1 MKSRRKRSGEAPRR
15 EPKPDTSRTPHWW
28 ETSRARYGIP
38 LFVIAASLGLGV
50 WTFDSKLSLSGDN
63 AEYIVLARSLAQGE
77 GLAYLH
83 SPEPGPATKFP
94 FGFPLLL
101 APLAWAF
108 PDDWVPMK
116 ALVLA
121 LFALGMGVLYQLA
134 RERVGVW
141 PGLAVVALSLLA
153 GKSYLTEG
161 AAGDTHGPTLLHYA
175 HQVMSEVPYLTFSL
189 LALWLVDL
197 GVGREGLRGN
207 WRFLGGMACA
217 IWACCI
223 RTSGI
228 ALVAA
233 VAAHLLLRRDFRRCL
248 VFVGA
253 TFLCLLPWTLRNQA
267 VGGGGVYLKQLFMV
281 NPYYPEQ
288 GWLDLPGFLE
298 RFIGHSD
305 RYLRGW
311 AETLVPSLSGT
322 DTILHPAPLLLLVLA
337 TAATVLCLRRGEQLL
352 LLYAAFSMG
361 MLLLWFWPSDRFLVP
376 ILPVVLLLGVWTVV
390 QIQDR
395 LAAYGRAER
404 YAARLVVWGCL
415 VAWFIAHAGG
425 AKRLADYA
433 DGDYPPNWQ
442 RYYDAGKW
450 LEANAPV
457 EAVVLCRKGF
467 WMHVVSGRRTTGF
480 PYDEPAAVLAH
491 MERAGV
497 DYVVVESL
505 GFRQT
510 ADYLGPAI
518 GEYADRF
525 RVAWYNHAEATYVLQ
540 FLPPTP

>member
-1 MKSRRKRSGEAPRR
+1 MNSRKKRSSERPHPEPKADASRAPR
-15 EPKPDTSRTPHWW
+15 WW
-28 ETSRARYGIP
+28 ETSTARYAIP
-38 LFVIAASLGLGV
+38 LFVIAASLFLGV

-63 AEYIVLARSLAQGE
+63 AEYIILARSLAQGE
-77 GLAYLH
+77 GLTHIH

-116 ALVLA
+116 YLVLT
-121 LFALGMGVLYQLA
+121 LFSLGMGVLYQLA
-134 RERVGVW
+134 RERMGVW
-141 PGLAVVALSLLA
+141 PALSVVALCLMA

-161 AAGDTHGPTLLHYA
+161 AAGETHGPILLHYA

-189 LALWLVDL
+189 LALWLVDR
-197 GVGREGLRGN
+197 GVRRQGLRGN
-207 WRFLGGMACA
+207 WQFLGGVACA

-233 VAAHLLLRRDFRRCL
+233 VAGHLLLRRDFRRCL
-248 VFVGA
+248 FFVGA

-288 GWLDLPGFLE
+288 GWLDLPGLLE
-298 RFIGHSD
+298 RFIGHAD

-311 AETLVPSLSGT
+311 PEFLVPSFGGT
-322 DTILHPAPLLLLVLA
+322 DTMLHPAPLVAIVLA
-337 TAATVLCLRRGEQLL
+337 ATATVLCVRRGEHLL

-376 ILPVVLLLGVWTVV
+376 LFPVVVLLGVWTILQVR
-390 QIQDR
+390 DR
-395 LAAYGRAER
+395 LAAYGRAEQ
-404 YAARLVVWGCL
+404 YAGRLVVWGCL
-415 VAWFIAHAGG
+415 AAWFIAHAGG
-425 AKRLADYA
+425 VQRLADYA

-442 RYYDAGKW
+442 SYYQAGEW
-450 LEANAPV
+450 LEANTPE
-457 EAVVLCRKGF
+457 EAIVLCRKGL
-467 WMHVVSGRRTTGF
+467 WMHLVSGRRTTGF
-480 PYDEPAAVLAH
+480 PFDEPAAVLAH
-491 MERAGV
+491 MEREEV
-497 DYVVVESL
+497 DYVVLESL

-510 ADYLGPAI
+510 GDYLGPAI
-518 GEYADRF
+518 GEYTDRF
-525 RVAWYNHAEATYVLQ
+525 RASWYDHAQATYVLQ
-540 FLPPTP
+540 FVPPAP

>member
-1 MKSRRKRSGEAPRR
+1 MKPRRKRSGEKPHRQPKANTSSTPR
-15 EPKPDTSRTPHWW
+15 WC
-28 ETSRARYGIP
+28 ETSKARCGIP
-38 LFVIAASLGLGV
+38 LFVIAASLVLGV

-63 AEYIVLARSLAQGE
+63 AEFIILARSLAQGE
-77 GLAYLH
+77 GLSYIH

-134 RERVGVW
+134 RERVGVR
-141 PGLAVVALSLLA
+141 PALAVVALSLMA

-161 AAGDTHGPTLLHYA
+161 AAGKVHGPALLHYA

-189 LALWLVDL
+189 LALWLVDR
-197 GVGREGLRGN
+197 GVRREGIRGN
-207 WRFLGGMACA
+207 GCLLGGMACT
-217 IWACCI
+217 IWACFI
-223 RTSGI
+223 RTAGI
-228 ALVAA
+228 ALAAA
-233 VAAHLLLRRDFRRCL
+233 VAAHLLLRRDFRRGL
-248 VFVGA
+248 FFVGA
-253 TFLCLLPWTLRNQA
+253 TFLCLFPWTLRNQA
-267 VGGGGVYLKQLFMV
+267 VGGGGIYLKQLFMV

-311 AETLVPSLSGT
+311 MEILVPSFSGT
-322 DTILHPAPLLLLVLA
+322 DTILHPAPLLVLVLA
-337 TAATVLCLRRGEQLL
+337 AAVTVLCLRRGELLL

-404 YAARLVVWGCL
+404 YAGRLVVWGCL

-425 AKRLADYA
+425 AIRLADYA

-442 RYYDAGKW
+442 RYYEAGKW

-457 EAVVLCRKGF
+457 EAVVLCRKGS

-491 MERAGV
+491 MEREGV

-518 GEYADRF
+518 GEYASRF

-540 FLPPTP
+540 FLPSTP

>member
-1 MKSRRKRSGEAPRR
+1 M
-15 EPKPDTSRTPHWW
+15 
-28 ETSRARYGIP
+28 
-38 LFVIAASLGLGV
+38 IAATLVLGI

-63 AEYIVLARSLAQGE
+63 AEFIVLARSLAQGE
-77 GLAYLH
+77 GLSYIH
-83 SPEPGPATKFP
+83 SPESGPATKYP

-134 RERVGVW
+134 RERVGVG
-141 PGLAVVALSLLA
+141 PGLAVVALSLMA
-153 GKSYLTEG
+153 GRSYLTHD
-161 AAGDTHGPTLLHYA
+161 AAGMAFGPMLLHFS

-189 LALWLVDL
+189 LALWLVDR
-197 GVGREGLRGN
+197 GVRRQGLWGN
-207 WRFLGGMACA
+207 WRFLGGVACA

-233 VAAHLLLRRDFRRCL
+233 VACHLLLRRDFRRCL
-248 VFVGA
+248 FFVGA

-267 VGGGGVYLKQLFMV
+267 VGGGGVYFKQLFMV

-288 GWLDLPGFLE
+288 GWLDLPGLLE

-311 AETLVPSLSGT
+311 PEILVPSFGGT
-322 DTILHPAPLLLLVLA
+322 DTILHPAPLLVIVLA
-337 TAATVLCLRRGEQLL
+337 AAATVICIRRGEHLL
-352 LLYAAFSMG
+352 LLYVAFSMG

-376 ILPVVLLLGVWTVV
+376 LSPVVVLLGVWTILQVR
-390 QIQDR
+390 DR
-395 LAAYGRAER
+395 LAAYGRAEH
-404 YAARLVVWGCL
+404 YAGRLVVWGCL
-415 VAWFIAHAGG
+415 AAWVITHAEGVE
-425 AKRLADYA
+425 RLADYA
-433 DGDYPPNWQ
+433 DDEYPPNWQ
-442 RYYDAGKW
+442 RYYEAGKW
-450 LEANAPV
+450 LEANSHE
-457 EAVVLCRKGF
+457 EAIVACRKGL
-467 WMHVVSGRRTTGF
+467 WMHIVSGRRTTGF
-480 PYDEPAAVLAH
+480 PFDGPAAVLAH
-491 MERAGV
+491 MEREGV

-510 ADYLGPAI
+510 ADFLGPAI
-518 GEYADRF
+518 REYADRF
-525 RVAWYNHAEATYVLQ
+525 RVTWYNHAEATYVLQ
-540 FLPPTP
+540 FLPATP